1 MAGIKHISELY
12 KKLGEE
18 GLREILN
25 KELRITEKFDA
36 FRFSFEKNSQNYK
49 LYFYGKNGK
58 TPINK
63 IDRTLSDLYEGAID
77 YIESLPYEIR
87 KDLPLRHRF
96 GFSWFPTKNPL
107 STDYE
112 RRPKNGLVLT
122 DITIRDKKND
132 VTRDVNESEVY
143 RRYAKILGVE
153 YAEPIHTG
161 KLDESMVD
169 SLISIAKN
177 KEDAGLLTESF
188 DTKGYLNQLHPNIEA
203 MIFESEDQLFKIS
216 HNEEIV
222 KSEKRSHMFDLL
234 LMDILEHI
242 ENFNVLGI
250 KCASTKID
258 EAYIEAVSEIFN
270 DYVDKR
276 GKEYLESNMEK
287 PKFLSKAGKFNK
299 RLVKN
304 PKTRMLI
311 EKDSQYEYL
320 LSVFLA
326 NLRKPKFTSG
336 LLTES
341 VVNRFNSK
349 IEEID
354 KAIGDDYSFL
364 EFTTIIKE
372 EKEEYCDACDR
383 VKSKCVCEKKSSE
396 PDYVKAVHM
405 LSKFFDPERTVN
417 VGKEPINVLVV
428 NAGLLTNRIIEEAE
442 RLVSTNKHKC
452 ILIHSENLRDRY
464 FGADKNN
471 IEKILARFVSEHDD
485 LFTGYYTI
493 DRPILSQI
501 INKLRPK
508 YEPMIIHAEFD
519 VTSLQKE
526 LDGTSA
532 IYSSPSGLMKSIR
545 VSSIK
550 DLRRKSLL
558 GALENDVYKDFC
570 KLTPECVHP
579 YWKDIKSSFDKYTY
593 K

>member
-1 MAGIKHISELY
+1 MAGIKHITELY

-132 VTRDVNESEVY
+132 VTRDVNENEVY
-143 RRYAKILGVE
+143 KRYAKILGVE
-153 YAEPIHTG
+153 YAEPIHSG
-161 KLDESMVD
+161 KLDESMVE
-169 SLISIAKN
+169 SLINIAKN

-216 HNEEIV
+216 HNEEIT

-242 ENFNVLGI
+242 ETFNILGI

-287 PKFLSKAGKFNK
+287 PTFLSKSGKFNK
-299 RLVKN
+299 RLIKN
-304 PKTRMLI
+304 PKTRMLV
-311 EKDSQYEYL
+311 EKDAQYEYL

-326 NLRKPKFTSG
+326 NLRKPKFASG
-336 LLTES
+336 LLNES
-341 VVNRFNSK
+341 TVHRFNSK

-372 EKEEYCDACDR
+372 EKEEDIP
-383 VKSKCVCEKKSSE
+383 KKGE
-396 PDYVKAVHM
+396 PDYAKAVH
-405 LSKFFDPERTVN
+405 LLTKVFDPERKLEI
-417 VGKEPINVLVV
+417 GKDPINVLII
-428 NAGLLTNRIIEEAE
+428 NAGLLTNRIKEEAE
-442 RLVSTNKHKC
+442 RLYSSNKHKC
-452 ILIHSENLRDRY
+452 ILIHCEDLRNRY
-464 FGADKNN
+464 FGADEKN
-471 IEKILARFVSEHDD
+471 IEKILAKFVTEHDD
-485 LFTGYYTI
+485 LFAGYYTI
-493 DRPILSQI
+493 NRPILSQI

-508 YEPMIIHAEFD
+508 YEPMLIHAEFD
-519 VTSLQKE
+519 VASLQKE
-526 LDGTSA
+526 LEGTEA
-532 IYSSPSGLMKSIR
+532 IYSSPSGLMKSIK
-545 VSSIK
+545 VAPIK
-550 DLRRKSLL
+550 DLRRKALL
-558 GALENDVYKDFC
+558 GSLENDVYKDFTN
-570 KLTPECVHP
+570 LTPSCVHP
-579 YWKDIKSSFDKYTY
+579 YWKDIKSSFDKYTFN
-593 K
+593 

>member
-1 MAGIKHISELY
+1 MAGIKHIAELY
-12 KKLGEE
+12 KKLGES
-18 GLREILN
+18 GLREVLN

-77 YIESLPYEIR
+77 YIESLPYELR
-87 KDLPLRHRF
+87 KDLPIRHRF

-153 YAEPIHTG
+153 YAEPLHVG
-161 KLDESMVD
+161 KLDESVIE

-216 HNEEIV
+216 HNEEIT

-242 ENFNVLGI
+242 ETFNILGI

-287 PKFLSKAGKFNK
+287 PRFLSKSGKFNK
-299 RLVKN
+299 KLIKN
-304 PKTRMLI
+304 PKTRMLV
-311 EKDSQYEYL
+311 EKDTQYEYL

-326 NLRKPKFTSG
+326 NLRKPKFASG
-336 LLTES
+336 LLNES
-341 VVNRFNSK
+341 TVHRFNSK

-372 EKEEYCDACDR
+372 EKEEQEDMP
-383 VKSKCVCEKKSSE
+383 VKGE
-396 PDYVKAVHM
+396 PDYVKAVH
-405 LSKFFDPERTVN
+405 LLTKVFDPERKLEI
-417 VGKEPINVLVV
+417 GKEPINVLII
-428 NAGLLTNRIIEEAE
+428 NAGLLTNRIKEEAE
-442 RLVSTNKHKC
+442 RLYSLNKNKC
-452 ILIHSENLRDRY
+452 ILIHCEDLRNRY
-464 FGADKNN
+464 FGADEKN
-471 IEKILARFVSEHDD
+471 IEKIIAKFVTEYDD
-485 LFTGYYTI
+485 LFAGYYTI
-493 DRPILSQI
+493 NRPILSQI

-508 YEPMIIHAEFD
+508 YEPMLIHAEFD

-526 LDGTSA
+526 LEGTAA
-532 IYSSPSGLMKSIR
+532 IYSSPSGLMKSIK
-545 VSSIK
+545 VAPIK
-550 DLRRKSLL
+550 DLRRKALL
-558 GALENDVYKDFC
+558 GSLESDAYKDFTS
-570 KLTPECVHP
+570 LTPSCVHP
-579 YWKDIKSSFDKYTY
+579 YWKDIKSSFDKYTF

>member
-1 MAGIKHISELY
+1 MAGIKHITELY

-132 VTRDVNESEVY
+132 VTRDVNENEVY
-143 RRYAKILGVE
+143 KRYAKILGVE
-153 YAEPIHTG
+153 YAEPIHSG
-161 KLDESMVD
+161 KLDESMVE
-169 SLISIAKN
+169 SLINIAKN

-216 HNEEIV
+216 HNEEIT

-242 ENFNVLGI
+242 ETFNILGI

-287 PKFLSKAGKFNK
+287 PTFLSKSGKFNK
-299 RLVKN
+299 RLIKN
-304 PKTRMLI
+304 PKTRMLV
-311 EKDSQYEYL
+311 EKDAQYEYL

-326 NLRKPKFTSG
+326 NLRKPKFASG
-336 LLTES
+336 LLNES
-341 VVNRFNSK
+341 TVHRFNSK

-372 EKEEYCDACDR
+372 EKEEDIP
-383 VKSKCVCEKKSSE
+383 KKGE
-396 PDYVKAVHM
+396 PDYAKAVH
-405 LSKFFDPERTVN
+405 LLTKVFDPERKLEI
-417 VGKEPINVLVV
+417 GKDPINVLII
-428 NAGLLTNRIIEEAE
+428 NAGLLTNRIKEEAE
-442 RLVSTNKHKC
+442 RLYSSNKHKC
-452 ILIHSENLRDRY
+452 ILIHCEDLRNRY
-464 FGADKNN
+464 FGADEKN
-471 IEKILARFVSEHDD
+471 IEKILAKFVTENDD
-485 LFTGYYTI
+485 LFAGYYTI
-493 DRPILSQI
+493 NRPILSQI

-508 YEPMIIHAEFD
+508 YEPMLIHAEFD

-526 LDGTSA
+526 LEGTEA
-532 IYSSPSGLMKSIR
+532 IYSSPSGLMKSIK
-545 VSSIK
+545 VAPIK
-550 DLRRKSLL
+550 DLRRKALL
-558 GALENDVYKDFC
+558 GSLENDVYKDFTN
-570 KLTPECVHP
+570 LTPSCVHP
-579 YWKDIKSSFDKYTY
+579 YWKDIKSSFDKYTFN
-593 K
+593 

>member
-1 MAGIKHISELY
+1 MAGIKHITELY

-63 IDRTLSDLYEGAID
+63 IDRALSDLYEGAID

-132 VTRDVNESEVY
+132 ITRDVNESEVY

-153 YAEPIHTG
+153 YAEPIHIG
-161 KLDESMVD
+161 KLDESVVD

-242 ENFNVLGI
+242 ETFNVLGI

-276 GKEYLESNMEK
+276 GKDYLESNMEK

-299 RLVKN
+299 RLIKN

-320 LSVFLA
+320 LSVFIA
-326 NLRKPKFTSG
+326 NLRKPKFASG
-336 LLTES
+336 LLNES

-364 EFTTIIKE
+364 EFNTIIKE
-372 EKEEYCDACDR
+372 EKTEKEELH
-383 VKSKCVCEKKSSE
+383 KKGE
-396 PDYVKAVHM
+396 PDYVKAVHL
-405 LSKFFDPERTVN
+405 LSKFFDPERTIILGKKPVN
-417 VGKEPINVLVV
+417 VLIV
-428 NAGLLTNRIIEEAE
+428 NAGLLTNRVKEEAE
-442 RLVSTNKHKC
+442 RLYSLNKNKC
-452 ILIHSENLRDRY
+452 ILIHCEDLRNKY
-464 FGADKNN
+464 LGADEKG
-471 IEKILARFVSEHDD
+471 IEKILAKFVTENDE
-485 LFTGYYTI
+485 LFESYYTI
-493 DRPILSQI
+493 NRPILSQI
-501 INKLRPK
+501 MNKLRPK
-508 YEPMIIHAEFD
+508 YEPILIHCEFD

-532 IYSSPSGLMKSIR
+532 IYSSPSGLMKSIK
-545 VSSIK
+545 VAPIK
-550 DLRRKSLL
+550 DLRRKALL
-558 GALENDVYKDFC
+558 GSLENGVYKDFC
-570 KLTPECVHP
+570 KLTPSCIHP
-579 YWKDIKSSFDKYTY
+579 FWEDIKSSFNKYTY

>member
-1 MAGIKHISELY
+1 MAGIKHITELY

-63 IDRTLSDLYEGAID
+63 IDRALSDLYEGAID

-132 VTRDVNESEVY
+132 ITRDVNENEVY
-143 RRYAKILGVE
+143 KRYAKILGVE
-153 YAEPIHTG
+153 YAEPIHSG
-161 KLDESMVD
+161 KLDESMVE
-169 SLISIAKN
+169 SLINIAKN
-177 KEDAGLLTESF
+177 KEDVGLLTESF

-216 HNEEIV
+216 HNEEVV

-242 ENFNVLGI
+242 ETFNILGI

-287 PKFLSKAGKFNK
+287 PTFLSKSGKFNK
-299 RLVKN
+299 RLIKN
-304 PKTRMLI
+304 PKTRMLV
-311 EKDSQYEYL
+311 EKDAQYEYL

-326 NLRKPKFTSG
+326 NLRKPKFASG
-336 LLTES
+336 LLNES
-341 VVNRFNSK
+341 TVHRFNSK

-372 EKEEYCDACDR
+372 EKEEDIP
-383 VKSKCVCEKKSSE
+383 KKGE
-396 PDYVKAVHM
+396 PDYAKAVH
-405 LSKFFDPERTVN
+405 LLTKVFDPERKLEI
-417 VGKEPINVLVV
+417 GKDPINVLII
-428 NAGLLTNRIIEEAE
+428 NAGLLTNRIKEEAE
-442 RLVSTNKHKC
+442 RLYSSNKHKC
-452 ILIHSENLRDRY
+452 ILIHCEDLRNRY
-464 FGADKNN
+464 FGADEKN
-471 IEKILARFVSEHDD
+471 IEKILAKFVTEHDD
-485 LFTGYYTI
+485 LFAGYYTI
-493 DRPILSQI
+493 NRPILSQI

-508 YEPMIIHAEFD
+508 YEPMLIHAEFD
-519 VTSLQKE
+519 VASLQKE
-526 LDGTSA
+526 LEGTEA
-532 IYSSPSGLMKSIR
+532 IYSSPSGLMKSIK
-545 VSSIK
+545 VSPIK
-550 DLRRKSLL
+550 DLRRKALL
-558 GALENDVYKDFC
+558 GSLENDVYKDFAN
-570 KLTPECVHP
+570 LTPSCVHP
-579 YWKDIKSSFDKYTY
+579 YWKDIKSSFDKYTFN
-593 K
+593 

>member
-1 MAGIKHISELY
+1 MAGIKHITELY

-153 YAEPIHTG
+153 YAEPIHSG
-161 KLDESMVD
+161 KLDESMVE

-216 HNEEIV
+216 HNEEIT

-242 ENFNVLGI
+242 DTFNILGI

-270 DYVDKR
+270 DYVEKR
-276 GKEYLESNMEK
+276 GKGYLESNMEK
-287 PKFLSKAGKFNK
+287 PTFLSKSGKFNK
-299 RLVKN
+299 KLIKN
-304 PKTRMLI
+304 PKTRMLV
-311 EKDSQYEYL
+311 EKDAQYEYL

-326 NLRKPKFTSG
+326 NLRKPKFVSG
-336 LLTES
+336 LLNES
-341 VVNRFNSK
+341 TVHRFNTK

-372 EKEEYCDACDR
+372 EKEED
-383 VKSKCVCEKKSSE
+383 VPKKGE
-396 PDYVKAVHM
+396 PDYAKAVH
-405 LSKFFDPERTVN
+405 LLTKLFDPERKLEIGKDPVN
-417 VGKEPINVLVV
+417 VLII
-428 NAGLLTNRIIEEAE
+428 NAGLLTNRIKEEAE
-442 RLVSTNKHKC
+442 RLYSSNKHKC
-452 ILIHSENLRDRY
+452 ILIHCEDLRNRY
-464 FGADKNN
+464 FGADEKN
-471 IEKILARFVSEHDD
+471 IEKILAKFVTEHDD
-485 LFTGYYTI
+485 LFAGYYTI
-493 DRPILSQI
+493 NRPILSQI

-508 YEPMIIHAEFD
+508 YEPMLIHAEFD
-519 VTSLQKE
+519 VASLQKE
-526 LDGTSA
+526 LEGTEA
-532 IYSSPSGLMKSIR
+532 IYSSPSGLMKSIK
-545 VSSIK
+545 VAPIK
-550 DLRRKSLL
+550 DLRRKALL
-558 GALENDVYKDFC
+558 GSLENDVYKDFTN
-570 KLTPECVHP
+570 LTPSCVHP
-579 YWKDIKSSFDKYTY
+579 YWKDIKSSFDKYTFN
-593 K
+593 